1 MSQNAQFPAYG
12 TPHFPDVSPDVFFHR
27 LRDADI
33 ILLLSSIAHSL
44 ATVVEKRHGGGGGTL
59 GGVSAPQST
68 AAFASLLKLAKEAI
82 ALLRATAWRHLT
94 EGHFLSLIPCPPYT
108 IYTPPPHAPPTP
120 PHTIPP
126 PHTTYT
132 TPHHPI
138 PPYTPLHPPTP
149 SYTPLL
155 PPYSPLLPEAA
166 RRRRVRRVGGRGEG
180 SLAGL

>member
-1 MSQNAQFPAYG
+1 M
-12 TPHFPDVSPDVFFHR
+12 
-27 LRDADI
+27 RDADI

-108 IYTPPPHAPPTP
+108 IYT
-120 PHTIPP
+120 IPP